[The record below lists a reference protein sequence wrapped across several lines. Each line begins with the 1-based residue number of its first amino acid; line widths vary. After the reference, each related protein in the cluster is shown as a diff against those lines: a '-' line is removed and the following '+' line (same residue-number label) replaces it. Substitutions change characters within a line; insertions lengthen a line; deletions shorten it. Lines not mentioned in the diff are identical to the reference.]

1 MNNQT
6 EQKPDQVSRIVE
18 SGYRKYV
25 QRRWLA
31 IVLMPLAVL
40 LTGFALLYGLE
51 AANYLSGIVKGTV
64 AAAVIISALAVLF
77 QIVRKLPSSGFRD
90 YYYRVSR
97 HGGVE
102 PLRNLLDL
110 AGDFRSTGG
119 KLKNAAVKQN
129 LQLLEQVDLDEKLR
143 KYNREAGPSALITY
157 GLYVLMIPLIAL
169 PVLIHLHPD
178 GLNRSLQF
186 WKAFER
192 PNPYTYTIDPGS
204 TILEQGSSFQVR
216 IDFEGDRLPG
226 DVHLSLRTGI
236 ENRYRPQR
244 MQKIGDN
251 RFYSDFI
258 ELFNDL
264 DYYVEMDGFRSEVH
278 QLSVQLLPRFGD
290 LVVAIDPP
298 AYTRIEKTVINYPF
312 SRIETYPGS
321 TLRIKGRPNKPLDR
335 NYLIRHTAADTLVAG
350 SEEGLSTWAFEV
362 SGADSLSFEMRDE
375 YGLTNS
381 NKFAFNLFALT
392 DNPPIASILRP
403 EQNKSVLNPE
413 NLEITYEVEDD
424 FGFTGLRLRYSV
436 VRAFGGKTESGQ
448 AALATPRDRI
458 HLGRY
463 NWDLTGLRLQ
473 PLDRVEYWIEVT
485 DNDEVSGYKTARSAT
500 HVLQSAS
507 LAEYLLD
514 QDEKE
519 QSVSDAFDNART
531 EFEEMQRE
539 LDELRK
545 NLRENPDDSWQ
556 SQRMIEDVQERSSDL
571 SEQIQ
576 EIQKEFDE
584 LRKELEENNLL
595 SEETLQKYNELR
607 DLMEEIDDPELRKA
621 LEELQKSLEN
631 MDQNQLREAMQKL
644 DFNEQ
649 TYKERLE
656 RTIELFKD
664 LRLTADLEKTARLL
678 EELSRQEERLMEEIT
693 NPDEQIQQQ
702 QMIRDEIDQI
712 RDKLDKLP
720 DVGPQKRRNM
730 TEQLRDDVGGDL
742 GEVSE
747 QIEQNM
753 QDIDDGAD
761 ENQVRESQQQIQQK
775 LQQLSEDVRSS
786 IQSMQ
791 QEQITINVTA
801 LQAILQNLILLSE
814 SQEDINEITRR
825 LTDNSSAFI
834 TQARKQNNISRSF
847 SQVSDSLFRVSAEI
861 PQFSNRINE
870 KKAEVMRN
878 LERAVGFQA
887 ERDRA
892 RSSAQERLS
901 LGGINELAVMVADL
915 LEQIQN
921 SDGSGGG
928 GMSAQQ
934 MLQQMQ
940 QMGKDQQQLNQQIT
954 DFIND
959 MQGERLSQD
968 QMERLDQMA
977 RQQNRIRR
985 QLQQMREGGGLRP
998 GDQMMSELQRVL
1010 EQMEDTIND
1019 LRGGSTDRILV
1030 ERQQNILSRMLEAER
1045 ALQERGEDDERRGET
1060 VTDFERRTPDELT
1073 LEELQQRIRSSLQ
1086 DPNQTRFSQDYQRL
1100 IERYFELLQERMS
1113 RTTPVEGT
1121 R

>member
-1 MNNQT
+1 MSNHT
-6 EQKPDQVSRIVE
+6 EQGQDRVSRQVQA
-18 SGYRKYV
+18 GYRTYL
-25 QRRWLA
+25 RRRRLA
-31 IVLMPLAVL
+31 LVLLPLAVL
-40 LTGFALLYGLE
+40 LAGFALLYGLE
-51 AANYLSGIVKGTV
+51 AGNYLGGMVKSTIAVTTIICSIAAIYQV
-64 AAAVIISALAVLF
+64 A
-77 QIVRKLPSSGFRD
+77 RRLPSMNFRE
-90 YYYRVSR
+90 YYDRVSR
-97 HGGVE
+97 HCGIE
-102 PLRNLLDL
+102 ELRNLLDL
-110 AGDFRSTGG
+110 AAGFRSDSS
-119 KLKNAAVKQN
+119 KLKDAALQQN
-129 LQLLEQVDLDEKLR
+129 FERIEQTDLDSKLQQ
-143 KYNREAGPSALITY
+143 YNRESKTSAMITY
-157 GLYVLMIPLIAL
+157 GLYSVMLPVIAL
-169 PVLIHLHPD
+169 SVLIHLQPD

-186 WKAFER
+186 WQAFER
-192 PNPYTYTIDPGS
+192 PNPYNYRIEPGS
-204 TILEQGSSFQVR
+204 TILEQGSSFQVS
-216 IDFEGDRLPG
+216 IDFEGDQVPG

-236 ENRYRPQR
+236 ENRFRPQR

-251 RFYSDFI
+251 RFFSDFI
-258 ELFNDL
+258 DLFNDL
-264 DYYVEMDGFRSEVH
+264 DYYVEMDGFRSEIH
-278 QLSVQLLPRFGD
+278 TLQVQLLPRFRD
-290 LVVAIDPP
+290 LVVIVTPP
-298 AYTRIEKTVINYPF
+298 SYTRLESVVYTYPF
-312 SRIETYPGS
+312 SRIEAYPGS
-321 TLRIKGRPNKPLDR
+321 TVDIQAQPNKPLETS
-335 NYLIRHTAADTLVAG
+335 YLIRHTAADTLTARTEG
-350 SEEGLSTWAFEV
+350 SEPVWSFVTDR
-362 SGADSLSFEMRDE
+362 SDSLSFRMFDVH
-375 YGLTNS
+375 GLANS
-381 NKFAFNLFALT
+381 NTFAFNLIART
-392 DNPPIASILRP
+392 DNMPTAAILQP
-403 EQNKSVLNPE
+403 KQNTSVLNPQ
-413 NLEITYEVEDD
+413 NLEIAYEVEDD
-424 FGFTGLRLRYSV
+424 FGFTGLRLRYSLI
-436 VRAFGGKTESGQ
+436 RSFGGDAENGQ
-448 AALATPRDRI
+448 ERLAVPGNRI

-463 NWDLTGLRLQ
+463 DWDLSDLRLQ

-500 HVLQSAS
+500 HILQSAS
-507 LAEYLLD
+507 LAEFLLD

-519 QSVSDAFDNART
+519 QSVSDAFENTRS
-531 EFEEMQRE
+531 EFEQMQRE
-539 LDELRK
+539 MEELRK
-545 NLRENPDDSWQ
+545 NLRENPEDSWQ
-556 SQRMIEDVQERSSDL
+556 SQRMIDDLEERSTGL
-571 SEQIQ
+571 SEQLE

-631 MDQNQLREAMQKL
+631 MDQNQLREAMQNL

-656 RTIELFKD
+656 RTIELFRD

-678 EELSRQEERLMEEIT
+678 EELSQQEERLMQEIT
-693 NPDEQIQQQ
+693 DPDEQLQQQ
-702 QMIRDEIDQI
+702 QMIRDEIDNI

-720 DVGPQKRRNM
+720 ETGPEKRRGM

-742 GEVSE
+742 GETGE

-753 QDIDDGAD
+753 EDIRQGAD
-761 ENQVRESQQQIQQK
+761 QDQVKESQQQIQQK
-775 LQQLSEDVRSS
+775 LQQLSDDVRSS

-791 QEQITINVTA
+791 QEQISINVTA

-814 SQEDINEITRR
+814 SQEDINEITRQ
-825 LTDNSSAFI
+825 LTDNSSSFI
-834 TQARKQNNISRSF
+834 DQARKQNNITRNF
-847 SQVSDSLFRVSAEI
+847 RQVSDSLFSVSAEI

-870 KKAEVMRN
+870 KKSEVMRN
-878 LERAVGFQA
+878 LERTVGYQA

-928 GMSAQQ
+928 GMSARQ

-940 QMGKDQQQLNQQIT
+940 QMGKDQQQLNQQIS

-985 QLQQMREGGGLRP
+985 QLQQMRESGALRP

-1045 ALQERGEDDERRGET
+1045 ALQERGEDDERRGDT

-1086 DPNQTRFSQDYQRL
+1086 DPNRTRFNQDYQRL
-1100 IERYFELLQERMS
+1100 IDRYFELLQERMS
-1113 RTTPVEGT
+1113 RTVPGAESL
-1121 R
+1121 

>member
-1 MNNQT
+1 MSNQT
-6 EQKPDQVSRIVE
+6 EQKLDQVSRTVE
-18 SGYRKYV
+18 AGYRKYV
-25 QRRWLA
+25 RRRWLA
-31 IVLMPLAVL
+31 IILMPLAVL
-40 LTGFALLYGLE
+40 LTGFTLLYLLE
-51 AANYLSGIVKGTV
+51 AGNYLGVLVKSTV
-64 AAAVIISALAVLF
+64 AVVAFVAFVAVLY
-77 QIVRKLPSSGFRD
+77 QILRRLPPSGFRD

-97 HGGVE
+97 HGGIE

-119 KLKNAAVKQN
+119 KLKDAAVRQN
-129 LQLLEQVDLDEKLR
+129 LQLVEQVDLDEKMSR
-143 KYNREAGPSALITY
+143 YNREARPSALITY
-157 GLYVLMIPLIAL
+157 GLYVLMMPLIAL
-169 PVLIHLHPD
+169 PVLIHLQPD

-186 WKAFER
+186 WKAYER
-192 PNPYTYTIDPGS
+192 PNPYTYRIEPGS
-204 TILEQGSSFQVR
+204 TVLEQGSSFQVR
-216 IDFEGDRLPG
+216 IDFEGDQLPE

-251 RFYSDFI
+251 RFYSAFI

-264 DYYVEMDGFRSEVH
+264 DYYVEMDGFRSETNEIR
-278 QLSVQLLPRFGD
+278 VQLLPRFGE
-290 LVVAIDPP
+290 LVVTVEPP
-298 AYTRIEKTVINYPF
+298 AYTRLEKSVANYPF
-312 SRIETYPGS
+312 NRIEAYPGS
-321 TLRIKGRPNKPLDR
+321 TLIIEGRPNKPLDEG
-335 NYLIRHTAADTLVAG
+335 YLIRHAAADTLTAESGTVQSG
-350 SEEGLSTWAFEV
+350 NTESGEELLTWSFQV
-362 SGADSLSFEMRDE
+362 DGADSLSFGMRDE
-375 YGLTNS
+375 HGLANS
-381 NKFAFNLFALT
+381 NHFAFTLITLT
-392 DNPPIASILRP
+392 DNPPIASILQP
-403 EQNKSVLNPE
+403 EQNKSILNPE

-436 VRAFGGKTESGQ
+436 VRAFGGATENGQ
-448 AALATPRDRI
+448 IRLPTPAERI

-463 NWDLTGLRLQ
+463 IWNLGDLRLQ

-485 DNDEVSGYKTARSAT
+485 DNDEVSGYNTARSAT
-500 HVLQSAS
+500 HILQSAS
-507 LAEYLLD
+507 LAEFLLD

-519 QSVSDAFDNART
+519 QSVSDAFENART
-531 EFEEMQRE
+531 EFDEMQRE
-539 LDELRK
+539 MEELRK

-556 SQRMIEDVQERSSDL
+556 SQRMIDDIEERSSDL
-571 SEQIQ
+571 SEQIE

-584 LRKELEENNLL
+584 LRKELEENNML

-631 MDQNQLREAMQKL
+631 MDQNQLREAMQNL
-644 DFNEQ
+644 EFNEQ

-693 NPDEQIQQQ
+693 DPDEQIQQQ
-702 QMIRDEIDQI
+702 QQIRDEIDQI
-712 RDKLDKLP
+712 KDKLDKLP
-720 DVGPQKRRNM
+720 DVGPEKRRTM

-742 GEVSE
+742 GEVGE

-753 QDIDDGAD
+753 QDIEQGAD
-761 ENQVRESQQQIQQK
+761 ENQVKESQQQIQQK

-786 IQSMQ
+786 MQSMQ
-791 QEQITINVTA
+791 QEQISINVTA

-834 TQARKQNNISRSF
+834 DQARKQNNISRSF
-847 SQVSDSLFRVSAEI
+847 SQVSDSLFSVSAEI

-870 KKAEVMRN
+870 KKTEVMRN
-878 LERAVGFQA
+878 LERTVGFQA

-940 QMGKDQQQLNQQIT
+940 QMGQDQQQLNQQIT

-959 MQGERLSQD
+959 LQGERLTQD

-977 RQQNRIRR
+977 RQQNQIRR
-985 QLQQMREGGGLRP
+985 QLQQMREGGALRP

-1045 ALQERGEDDERRGET
+1045 ALQERGEDEERRGET
-1060 VTDFERRTPDELT
+1060 VTDFERRTPMSLPSKSFNSEYGPRF
-1073 LEELQQRIRSSLQ
+1073 RIRTVHALA
-1086 DPNQTRFSQDYQRL
+1086 
-1100 IERYFELLQERMS
+1100 
-1113 RTTPVEGT
+1113 RTTKGL
-1121 R
+1121 

>member
-1 MNNQT
+1 MSNQT
-6 EQKPDQVSRIVE
+6 EQKLDQVSRHVQA
-18 SGYRKYV
+18 GYRKYV
-25 QRRWLA
+25 RRRWLA

-40 LTGFALLYGLE
+40 LAGFAFLYLLE
-51 AANYLSGIVKGTV
+51 AGNYLSGIVKSTV
-64 AAAVIISALAVLF
+64 AAAAIVFSLAVLY
-77 QIVRKLPSSGFRD
+77 QVLRRLPPTGFRE
-90 YYYRVSR
+90 YYDRVSR
-97 HGGVE
+97 HGGIE

-119 KLKNAAVKQN
+119 KLRDAAVKQN
-129 LQLLEQVDLDEKLR
+129 LQLVEQVDLDEKLNR
-143 KYNREAGPSALITY
+143 YNREASPSALITY

-169 PVLIHLHPD
+169 PVLIHLQPD
-178 GLNRSLQF
+178 GLHRSLLF

-192 PNPYTYTIDPGS
+192 PNPYSYRIDPGS
-204 TILEQGSSFQVR
+204 TVLEQGSSFQVR
-216 IDFEGDRLPG
+216 IDFEGGQLPE

-251 RFYSDFI
+251 SFYSDFI
-258 ELFNDL
+258 ELYNDL
-264 DYYVEMDGFRSEVH
+264 DYFVEMDSFRSETNEIR
-278 QLSVQLLPRFGD
+278 VQLLPRFGE
-290 LVVAIDPP
+290 LVVTVEPP
-298 AYTRIEKTVINYPF
+298 AYTRLEKSVVNYPF

-321 TLRIKGRPNKPLDR
+321 TLGIEGRPNKPLDES
-335 NYLIRHTAADTLVAG
+335 YLIRHAAADTLTAE
-350 SEEGLSTWAFEV
+350 SMDGLLKWSFRV
-362 SGADSLSFEMRDE
+362 VGADSLRFVMRDE
-375 YGLTNS
+375 HGLANS
-381 NKFAFNLFALT
+381 NKFAFTLIALT
-392 DNPPIASILRP
+392 DNPPLVSILQP

-436 VRAFGGKTESGQ
+436 VRAFGGATENGQ
-448 AALATPRDRI
+448 IRLQTPAGRTE
-458 HLGRY
+458 LGRY
-463 NWDLTGLRLQ
+463 NWNLGDLRLQ
-473 PLDRVEYWIEVT
+473 PLDRAEYWIEVT

-500 HVLQSAS
+500 HILQSAS
-507 LAEYLLD
+507 LAEFLLD

-519 QSVSDAFDNART
+519 QTVSDAFENART
-531 EFEEMQRE
+531 EFDEMQRE

-556 SQRMIEDVQERSSDL
+556 SQRMIDDIDERSSDL
-571 SEQIQ
+571 SEQIE
-576 EIQKEFDE
+576 EIQKEFEE
-584 LRKELEENNLL
+584 LRKELEENEML

-631 MDQNQLREAMQKL
+631 MDQNQLREAMQNL
-644 DFNEQ
+644 EFNEQ

-656 RTIELFKD
+656 RTIELFRD

-678 EELSRQEERLMEEIT
+678 EELSRQEERLMQEIT
-693 NPDEQIQQQ
+693 DPEEQIQQQ
-702 QMIRDEIDQI
+702 QQIRDEIDQI
-712 RDKLDKLP
+712 RDKLEKLP
-720 DVGPQKRRNM
+720 DVGPEKRRTM

-742 GEVSE
+742 GEVGE

-753 QDIDDGAD
+753 QDIEQGAD
-761 ENQVRESQQQIQQK
+761 ENQVKESQQQIQQK

-786 IQSMQ
+786 MQSMQ
-791 QEQITINVTA
+791 QEQISINVTA

-834 TQARKQNNISRSF
+834 DQARKQNNISRSF
-847 SQVSDSLFRVSAEI
+847 SQVSDSLFSVSAEI

-870 KKAEVMRN
+870 KKTEVMRN
-878 LERAVGFQA
+878 IERTVGFQA

-915 LEQIQN
+915 LEQMQN
-921 SDGSGGG
+921 SEGSGGG

-940 QMGKDQQQLNQQIT
+940 QMGQDQQQLNQQIT

-959 MQGERLSQD
+959 MQGERLTQD

-985 QLQQMREGGGLRP
+985 QLQQMREGGDLRP

-1045 ALQERGEDDERRGET
+1045 ALQERGEDEERRGET

-1086 DPNQTRFSQDYQRL
+1086 DPDQTRFSQDYQRL

-1113 RTTPVEGT
+1113 RTPPGGDS

>member
-1 MNNQT
+1 MSNHT
-6 EQKPDQVSRIVE
+6 EQKLDQVSRHVQA
-18 SGYRKYV
+18 GYRKYV
-25 QRRWLA
+25 RRRWLA

-40 LTGFALLYGLE
+40 LAGFAFLYMLE
-51 AANYLSGIVKGTV
+51 AGNYLSVIVKSTV
-64 AAAVIISALAVLF
+64 AAAAIIFCLVVLY
-77 QIVRKLPSSGFRD
+77 QILRRLPPTGFRE
-90 YYYRVSR
+90 YYDRVSR
-97 HGGVE
+97 HGGIE

-110 AGDFRSTGG
+110 AGDYRATGG
-119 KLKNAAVKQN
+119 KLKDAAVRQN
-129 LQLLEQVDLDEKLR
+129 LQLVEQADLNEKLSH
-143 KYNREAGPSALITY
+143 YNREARPSALITY

-169 PVLIHLHPD
+169 PVLIHLQPD

-186 WKAFER
+186 WKTFER
-192 PNPYTYTIDPGS
+192 PNPYTYRIDPGS
-204 TILEQGSSFQVR
+204 TVLEQGSSFQVR
-216 IDFEGDRLPG
+216 IDFEGGQLPE

-251 RFYSDFI
+251 SFYSDFI

-264 DYYVEMDGFRSEVH
+264 VYHVEMDGFRSENNEIR
-278 QLSVQLLPRFGD
+278 VQLLPRFSE
-290 LVVAIDPP
+290 LVVTVEPP
-298 AYTRIEKTVINYPF
+298 AYTRLEKSVVNYPF

-321 TLRIKGRPNKPLDR
+321 TLGIAGRPNKPLDES
-335 NYLIRHTAADTLVAG
+335 YLIRHAAADTLTTESG
-350 SEEGLSTWAFEV
+350 DGLLTWSIRV
-362 SGADSLSFEMRDE
+362 DDADTLSFGMRDE
-375 YGLTNS
+375 HGLANS
-381 NKFAFNLFALT
+381 NTFAFTLITLT
-392 DNPPIASILRP
+392 DNPPIASILQP
-403 EQNKSVLNPE
+403 ERNKSVLNPE

-436 VRAFGGKTESGQ
+436 VRAFGGATDNGQ
-448 AALATPRDRI
+448 IRLPTPAGRI
-458 HLGRY
+458 HLDRY
-463 NWDLTGLRLQ
+463 NWNLGDLRLQ

-500 HVLQSAS
+500 HILQSAS
-507 LAEYLLD
+507 LAEFLLD

-519 QSVSDAFDNART
+519 QSVSDAFENART

-556 SQRMIEDVQERSSDL
+556 SQRMIDDIDERSSGL
-571 SEQIQ
+571 SEQIE
-576 EIQKEFDE
+576 EIQKEFEE
-584 LRKELEENNLL
+584 LRKELEENNML

-607 DLMEEIDDPELRKA
+607 NLMDEIDDPELRKA

-631 MDQNQLREAMQKL
+631 MDQNQLREAMQNL
-644 DFNEQ
+644 EFNEQ

-678 EELSRQEERLMEEIT
+678 EELSRQEERLMQEIT
-693 NPDEQIQQQ
+693 DPDEQIQQQ
-702 QMIRDEIDQI
+702 QQIRDEIDQI

-720 DVGPQKRRNM
+720 DVGPEKRRTM

-742 GEVSE
+742 GEVGE

-753 QDIDDGAD
+753 QDIEQGAD
-761 ENQVRESQQQIQQK
+761 QDQVKESQQQIQQK
-775 LQQLSEDVRSS
+775 LQQLSDDVRSS
-786 IQSMQ
+786 MQSMQ
-791 QEQITINVTA
+791 QEQISINVTA

-834 TQARKQNNISRSF
+834 DQARKQNNISRSF
-847 SQVSDSLFRVSAEI
+847 RQVSDSLFSVSAEI

-870 KKAEVMRN
+870 KKTEVMRN
-878 LERAVGFQA
+878 LDRTVGFQA

-940 QMGKDQQQLNQQIT
+940 QMGQDQQQLNQQIT

-959 MQGERLSQD
+959 MQGERLTQD

-977 RQQNRIRR
+977 RQQNQIRR
-985 QLQQMREGGGLRP
+985 QLQQMREGGALRP

-1045 ALQERGEDDERRGET
+1045 ALQERGEDEERRGET
-1060 VTDFERRTPDELT
+1060 VTDYERRTPDELT

-1086 DPNQTRFSQDYQRL
+1086 DPNRTRFSQDYQRL
-1100 IERYFELLQERMS
+1100 IERYFELLQERMNRMPPGSGS
-1113 RTTPVEGT
+1113 R
-1121 R
+1121 

>member
-1 MNNQT
+1 MSHHT
-6 EQKPDQVSRIVE
+6 EQKLDQVSRRVQT
-18 SGYRKYV
+18 GYRKYV
-25 QRRWLA
+25 RRRWLA

-40 LTGFALLYGLE
+40 LAGFAFLYVLE
-51 AANYLSGIVKGTV
+51 AGNYLSVIVKSTV
-64 AAAVIISALAVLF
+64 AAAAIVFSLVVLY
-77 QIVRKLPSSGFRD
+77 QVLRRLPPTGFRE
-90 YYYRVSR
+90 YYVRVSR
-97 HGGVE
+97 HGGIE

-110 AGDFRSTGG
+110 AADYRATGG
-119 KLKNAAVKQN
+119 RLKDAAVKQN
-129 LQLLEQVDLDEKLR
+129 LQLVEQVNLDENLNH
-143 KYNREAGPSALITY
+143 YNRNARASAFITY
-157 GLYVLMIPLIAL
+157 GLYVLMIPLVAL
-169 PVLIHLHPD
+169 PVLIHLQPD
-178 GLNRSLQF
+178 GLNRSFLF

-192 PNPYTYTIDPGS
+192 PNPYSYRIDPGS
-204 TILEQGSSFQVR
+204 TVLEQGSSFQVR
-216 IDFEGDRLPG
+216 IDFEGGQVPE

-244 MQKIGDN
+244 MQKIGGN
-251 RFYSDFI
+251 SFYSDFI

-264 DYYVEMDGFRSEVH
+264 DYFVEMDGFRSGTNEIR
-278 QLSVQLLPRFGD
+278 VQLLPRFGE
-290 LVVAIDPP
+290 LAVTVEPP
-298 AYTRIEKTVINYPF
+298 PYTRLEKSVVNYPF
-312 SRIETYPGS
+312 SRIETYPGT
-321 TLRIKGRPNKPLDR
+321 TLAIEGRPNKPLDES
-335 NYLIRHTAADTLVAG
+335 YLIRHAASDTLTA
-350 SEEGLSTWAFEV
+350 EPKDGLATWSFPV
-362 SGADSLSFEMRDE
+362 DGADSLSFVMRDE
-375 YGLTNS
+375 HGLVNS
-381 NKFAFNLFALT
+381 NKFAFSVIMLT
-392 DNPPIASILRP
+392 DNPPGVSILQP

-424 FGFTGLRLRYSV
+424 FGFTGLMLRYSV
-436 VRAFGGKTESGQ
+436 VRAFGGATENGQ
-448 AALATPRDRI
+448 IRLPTPAARI
-458 HLGRY
+458 HLDRY
-463 NWDLTGLRLQ
+463 NWNLGPLRLQ
-473 PLDRVEYWIEVT
+473 PLDRAEYWIEVT
-485 DNDEVSGYKTARSAT
+485 DNDEVSGYKTTRSAT
-500 HVLQSAS
+500 HILQSAS
-507 LAEYLLD
+507 LAEFLLD

-531 EFEEMQRE
+531 EFDEMQRE
-539 LDELRK
+539 LDELRR

-556 SQRMIEDVQERSSDL
+556 SQRMIDDIDERSSGL
-571 SEQIQ
+571 SEQIE
-576 EIQKEFDE
+576 EIQKEFEE
-584 LRKELEENNLL
+584 LRKELEENNML

-607 DLMEEIDDPELRKA
+607 NLMDEIDDPELRKA

-631 MDQNQLREAMQKL
+631 MDQNQLREAMQNL
-644 DFNEQ
+644 EFNEQ

-656 RTIELFKD
+656 RTIELFRD

-678 EELSRQEERLMEEIT
+678 EELSRQEERLMQEIT
-693 NPDEQIQQQ
+693 DPDEQIQQQ
-702 QMIRDEIDQI
+702 QQIRDEIDQI
-712 RDKLDKLP
+712 RDKLEKLP
-720 DVGPQKRRNM
+720 DVGPEKRRTM

-742 GEVSE
+742 GEVGE
-747 QIEQNM
+747 QIDQNM
-753 QDIDDGAD
+753 QDIEMGAD
-761 ENQVRESQQQIQQK
+761 ENQVKESQQQIQQK

-786 IQSMQ
+786 MQSMQ
-791 QEQITINVTA
+791 QEQISINVTA

-834 TQARKQNNISRSF
+834 DQARKQNNISRSF
-847 SQVSDSLFRVSAEI
+847 RQVSDSLFSVSAEI
-861 PQFSNRINE
+861 PQFSNRIND
-870 KKAEVMRN
+870 KKTEVMRN
-878 LERAVGFQA
+878 IERTVGYQA

-915 LEQIQN
+915 LEQMQN

-940 QMGKDQQQLNQQIT
+940 QMGQDQQQLNQQIT

-959 MQGERLSQD
+959 MQGERLTQD

-977 RQQNRIRR
+977 RQQNQIRR
-985 QLQQMREGGGLRP
+985 QLQQMREGGALRP

-1045 ALQERGEDDERRGET
+1045 ALQERGEDEERRGET
-1060 VTDFERRTPDELT
+1060 VTAFERRTPDELT

-1086 DPNQTRFSQDYQRL
+1086 DPNRTRFSQDYQRL

-1113 RTTPVEGT
+1113 RTAPGDS